1 MEDQTH
7 LQLRI
12 KETAKRLK
20 KYVQKRNNDVESFK
34 SQNLTTLADCIKYN
48 QSEHVKWTFFSK
60 KN

>member
-48 QSEHVKWTFFSK
+48 QSEHVK
-60 KN
+60 